1 MLPEWS
7 RPVLFIL
14 GYVIV
19 MRWVLPALGIPTCM
33 SGACRIPE
41 AQQKPRAEDA
51 PYQEGAKKHA

>member
-14 GYVIV
+14 GYVIL

-33 SGACRIPE
+33 SGACRIPQ
-41 AQQKPRAEDA
+41 APPKPRAEDA
-51 PYQEGAKKHA
+51 PYQESAKKHA